1 MAGKNS
7 QCRRKYKMAKQ
18 MMFDNNARAELK
30 DGLEQLAAAVKVTLG
45 PTGRNVILHKSWG
58 SPKVTKDGVSVSKEI
73 ELPEP
78 FKNIGAKMVNQVA
91 SKTSDVVGD
100 GTTTSTIFAE
110 AIYNE
115 GLKYVTAGVNSVA
128 IQRGISKAAAVVT
141 EFIKDESI
149 GVKGHEDIAKVATIS
164 ANNNPDVGEILA
176 DAIDKVGKEGVI
188 EIEEGKGMESE
199 LTVVEGMQF
208 DKGYISPYF
217 MTNPNTLEAVLEDC
231 YILLHEKKLSNV
243 RELIPLL
250 EKVAQLG
257 KPLLIVAEDI
267 EGEALTALVINRLQG
282 VLKVCA
288 VKSPGFGDRRK
299 AMLGDMAVLTGA
311 TLISED
317 LGMKLEKVELSQLG
331 QAKKII
337 VGKETTTII
346 EGAGKKKD
354 INARCD
360 QIRGLIEKTTSDY
373 DGEKLQERLAKLVGG
388 VAVINAG
395 AATETEMKER
405 KDLLEDALHA
415 TRAATEEGVVAG
427 GGTIFLR
434 AVGEVSKARGGV
446 KGDEKIGFDIV
457 AKALQAPTRQ
467 IVDNSGEHGDVVVA
481 KLLEQLPTKK
491 NIGYNANTGEFV
503 DMVKEGI
510 IDPAKVARTALET
523 AASVAGL
530 MLTTDVVI
538 TDLKDE
544 EEELIPGSV
553 R

>member
-1 MAGKNS
+1 
-7 QCRRKYKMAKQ
+7 MAKQ
-18 MMFDNNARAELK
+18 MMFDEAARAGLK
-30 DGLEQLAAAVKVTLG
+30 DGLEKLAAAVKVTLG

-73 ELPEP
+73 ELPQP
-78 FKNIGAKMVNQVA
+78 FANMGAKMINQAA

-100 GTTTSTIFAE
+100 GTTTSTVLAE
-110 AIYNE
+110 AIYRE
-115 GLKYVTAGVNSVA
+115 GLKYVTAGANPVA
-128 IQRGISKAAAVVT
+128 IQRGITKAAEVVT
-141 EFIKDESI
+141 EFIKKESI
-149 GVKGHEDIAKVATIS
+149 PVKGHEDIAKVATIS
-164 ANNNPDVGEILA
+164 ANNDAEVGEILA
-176 DAIDKVGKEGVI
+176 NAIDKVGKEGVI
-188 EIEEGKGMESE
+188 EIEEGKGMQNE
-199 LTVVEGMQF
+199 LTVVEGMQI

-217 MTNPNTLEAVLEDC
+217 MTNPDTLEAILEDC

-257 KPLLIVAEDI
+257 RPLLIVAEDV
-267 EGEALTALVINRLQG
+267 EGEALAALVINRLQG

-288 VKSPGFGDRRK
+288 VKAPGFGDRRK
-299 AMLGDMAVLTGA
+299 AMLGDMAVLTGG

-317 LGMKLEKVELSQLG
+317 LGMKLEKIELSQLG
-331 QAKKII
+331 QAKKVV

-346 EGAGKKKD
+346 EGAGTKKD
-354 INARCD
+354 ITGRCD

-373 DGEKLQERLAKLVGG
+373 DREKLQERLAKLVGG

-405 KDLLEDALHA
+405 KDLLDDALHA
-415 TRAATEEGVVAG
+415 TRAATEEGVIAG
-427 GGTIFLR
+427 GGIIFLR
-434 AVGEVSKARGGV
+434 AIAEVEKSRSKV
-446 KGDEKIGFDIV
+446 KGDEKVGFDIV
-457 AKALQAPTRQ
+457 SSALRAPTKQ
-467 IVDNSGEHGDVVVA
+467 IVDNSGEEGDVVVA
-481 KLLEQLPTKK
+481 RLLEELATKK
-491 NIGYNANTGEFV
+491 NLGYDANKGELV
-503 DMVKEGI
+503 DMIKEGI

-530 MLTTDVVI
+530 MLTTNVLI

-544 EEELIPGSV
+544 DKDEEPIHGSI